1 MLLQSNLL
9 RGIALFIVL
18 GYVIIFISLFH
29 TPALP
34 FSGGANNVGG
44 NGEAIVA
51 LNAALVS
58 KGQENAA
65 LLQVIDKLKAQLAS
79 SSSPSDNLPK
89 VVEEPAVKGGIAETP
104 GIIVLG
110 MHRSGTSIL
119 GGLLNKMGA
128 KAGQPLIQP
137 ANDNEKGFFERV
149 DVVLQNDAL
158 MKSQRVHYGSRTES
172 YDALT
177 GTLHALMAIQGS
189 APGLLGAN
197 QARLLTTIPEGMA
210 VGDKVYA
217 LYAKSPLLQQPRNN
231 PQLISSH
238 DRRVPP
244 LELKDNFFNEGKRGL
259 SFLNNPG
266 NAPWMLKDPRL
277 CITLRTWLPLLN
289 NIPAIVFTY
298 RHPLD
303 VAMSLHKRQ
312 EHYNVGKGLKLW
324 YVYNKRAIQQSNDLC
339 RVVTSHKALI
349 KDGYG
354 ELMRIGIYL
363 KEYCGYVINDHMHS
377 LSLSSLINGGNN
389 GGSIGVTQK
398 DINEF
403 IDPHL
408 QHSSSQDDVCITIKK
423 EGEASAMAALLP
435 PKEKWD
441 TADRGHVVLYRE
453 VMRVYCNM
461 EDGTAFSADYNWD
474 ESIKD
479 S

>member
-1 MLLQSNLL
+1 MSVLQSNLL

-18 GYVIIFISLFH
+18 GYMIIIISLFRA
-29 TPALP
+29 PASP
-34 FSGGANNVGG
+34 SDTATNTGRG
-44 NGEAIVA
+44 NGEAEMA

-58 KGQENAA
+58 KTQENAA
-65 LLQVIDKLKAQLAS
+65 LLQVIDKLKSQVAS
-79 SSSPSDNLPK
+79 SSNSNEK
-89 VVEEPAVKGGIAETP
+89 NVVKESSTSNINGITETP
-104 GIIVLG
+104 GIIILG

-128 KAGQPLIQP
+128 KTGSPLIEP
-137 ANDNEKGFFERV
+137 ANDNEKGFFERI

-158 MKSQRVHYGSRTES
+158 MKAQRVHYGSRTEA

-189 APGLLGAN
+189 SPGLGAN
-197 QARLLTTIPEGMA
+197 QAKLLTTMPDSMA

-217 LYAKSPLLQQPRNN
+217 LYAKSPLFQQPRNN
-231 PQLISSH
+231 PQLISAH
-238 DRRVPP
+238 DRRIPP

-289 NIPAIVFTY
+289 HIPAVVFTY

-312 EHYNVGKGLKLW
+312 EHYQVGKGLKLW
-324 YVYNKRAIQQSNDLC
+324 YIYNRRAIQQSNDLC

-349 KDGYG
+349 KNGYS
-354 ELMRIGIYL
+354 ELMKIGVQL
-363 KEYCGYVINDHMHS
+363 KESCGYVINDHMHS
-377 LSLSSLINGGNN
+377 LSLSSLLSGGNDHN
-389 GGSIGVTQK
+389 IGVTQQ
-398 DINEF
+398 DIDAF

-435 PKEKWD
+435 PKQKWD
-441 TADRGHVVLYRE
+441 TSDREHLQLYRE

-461 EDGTAFSADYNWD
+461 EDGTAFNAEYNWD